1 MVLCQCY
8 LSNVI
13 KLSAE
18 EGEIEAMTSLGVMY
32 DLGQGVL
39 ENKNQAVYWYKL
51 AAEQGHSEAQYNLA
65 ISYYKGTGVP

>member
-1 MVLCQCY
+1 
-8 LSNVI
+8 
-13 KLSAE
+13 
-18 EGEIEAMTSLGVMY
+18 MTSLGVMY